1 MLAAVGRLSKEAL
14 YRRFFAPKRHFS
26 EREVE
31 FFLNVDF
38 ISHVALAAVLSEGGR
53 EVIVGGARYFVTQ
66 PGCAEVA
73 FAVDDPHQKL
83 GIATHLITHLIAI
96 ARTGG
101 LEQLVAEVL
110 PENLPMLKVFERCG
124 LAMTTHRDRD
134 VVHVALA
141 LSRNS

>member
-1 MLAAVGRLSKEAL
+1 AAMCAAVGRFSKEAL

-38 ISHVALAAVLSEGGR
+38 VSHVALAAVLSEDGR
-53 EVIVGGARYFVTQ
+53 QMIVGGARYFVTQ

-73 FAVDDPHQKL
+73 FAVDAPHQKL

-96 ARTGG
+96 GRAAG
-101 LEQLVAEVL
+101 LEQLVAG
-110 PENLPMLKVFERCG
+110 G
-124 LAMTTHRDRD
+124 LR
-134 VVHVALA
+134 
-141 LSRNS
+141 